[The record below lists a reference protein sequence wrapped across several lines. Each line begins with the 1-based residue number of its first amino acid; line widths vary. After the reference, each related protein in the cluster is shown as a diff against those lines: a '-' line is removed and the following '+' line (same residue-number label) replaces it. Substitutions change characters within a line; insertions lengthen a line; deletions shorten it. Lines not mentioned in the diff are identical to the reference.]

1 MMRLDL
7 NLIEIFCRVYEEG
20 NISKAAVTLRISQ
33 PTVSG
38 HLKNLETYIGAK
50 LFDRLPR
57 RLVPTRAGQ
66 LLYRRGCSILKEK
79 QAAMQDLER
88 FLQRIE
94 GVLQLSGSN
103 IPGEYLLPP
112 LIADFYAHFPAVRI
126 ELKVSD
132 PKAVCNDVLSGEAE
146 LGFSCTKIDT
156 VGLEFRPFATGS
168 IALVV
173 PNNKTWLRINTIS
186 LERLAHEPFLAR
198 ECGTGMRAM
207 VEERIGR
214 SLEDCNVVGV
224 FGSNHAIKEALKAGM
239 GVAVVSLFSVQ
250 RELAGGE
257 LKTVAIEGL
266 DMRASNFYVVTN
278 KSLTLSPSAETF
290 LAAVLDNGRLA
301 RTALKASA

>member
-7 NLIEIFCRVYEEG
+7 NLIEIFCRVYEAG
-20 NISKAAVTLRISQ
+20 NISKAALTLRISQ

-57 RLVPTRAGQ
+57 RLAPTRAGQ

-112 LIADFYAHFPAVRI
+112 RIADFYAHFPAVRV

-132 PKAVCNDVLSGEAE
+132 PKTVCNDVLSGEAE
-146 LGFSCTKIDT
+146 LGFSCTKIAT
-156 VGLEFRPFATGS
+156 VGLEFRPFATGA

-173 PNNKTWLRINTIS
+173 PNNETWRRVRSIS
-186 LERLAHEPFLAR
+186 RARLAQEPFLAR
-198 ECGTGMRAM
+198 ERGTGMRAM
-207 VEERIGR
+207 VEERIGH
-214 SLEDCNVVGV
+214 SLDDANVVGV
-224 FGSNHAIKEALKAGM
+224 FGSNSALKEALRAGM
-239 GVAVVSLFSVQ
+239 GVAIVSLFSVQ
-250 RELAGGE
+250 HELARGE
-257 LKTVAIEGL
+257 LKTIAIEGL
-266 DMRASNFYVVTN
+266 EMRAAAFFVVTN
-278 KSLTLSPSAETF
+278 KSLTLSPIAETF

-301 RTALKASA
+301 RAALRASA

>member
-20 NISKAAVTLRISQ
+20 NISKAALTLRISQ

-38 HLKNLETYIGAK
+38 HLKNLESYIGAK

-57 RLVPTRAGQ
+57 RLAPTRAGQ

-112 LIADFYAHFPAVRI
+112 LIADFYAQFPAVKI
-126 ELKVSD
+126 ELKISD
-132 PKAVCNDVLSGEAE
+132 PKTVCNDVLSGEAE
-146 LGFSCTKIDT
+146 LGFSCAKLDT
-156 VGLEFRPFATGS
+156 VGLEFRPFATGA

-173 PNNKTWLRINTIS
+173 PNNKTWRRVNSISPAQLRQ
-186 LERLAHEPFLAR
+186 EPLLTR
-198 ECGTGMRAM
+198 EYGTGMRAM
-207 VEERIGR
+207 VEER
-214 SLEDCNVVGV
+214 LESTLDDFNVVGV
-224 FGSNHAIKEALKAGM
+224 FGSNSAIKEALKAGM
-239 GVAVVSLFSVQ
+239 GVSVVSLFSV
-250 RELAGGE
+250 RHELAAGE
-257 LKTVAIEGL
+257 LKTVAIAGL
-266 DMRASNFYVVTN
+266 DMRASDFYVVTN
-278 KSLTLSPSAETF
+278 KRLTLSPSAETF
-290 LAAVLDNGRLA
+290 LAAVLDTGSLA
-301 RTALKASA
+301 RAALPASA